1 MGMGT
6 SYMEE
11 LGGRIGPDLG
21 SDNAHTV
28 SIPHQ
33 HLTLIGQIVGVLKI
47 GKGEGGGRGRDE

>member
-1 MGMGT
+1 MGVGT

-11 LGGRIGPDLG
+11 WGGGIGPDLG

-33 HLTLIGQIVGVLKI
+33 HLTLTGQIVSVIKI
-47 GKGEGGGRGRDE
+47 GEGGAGMNR